1 MKNATSETTKTL
13 ADCIRATKCRKGP
26 AVGTTKNGAFWLAAE
41 PIYIRHT
48 GGDGI
53 GNNGADRKYSLELRH
68 YRDDKVRC
76 AVHLEATHQNGDWG
90 GAGDWW
96 NTVGPLGDCRTAEEM
111 QVVLLGFQMDS
122 EHVYS
127 SCFADEIERLAEMLG
142 LPVSMPAPD
151 EEAINA

>member
-1 MKNATSETTKTL
+1 MKSATSETTKTL

-76 AVHLEATHQNGDWG
+76 TVHLEARHENGDWG

-111 QVVLLGFQMDS
+111 QVVLLGCKMGDGG

-127 SCFADEIERLAEMLG
+127 SSFADEIERLAEMLG
-142 LPVSMPAPD
+142 PD